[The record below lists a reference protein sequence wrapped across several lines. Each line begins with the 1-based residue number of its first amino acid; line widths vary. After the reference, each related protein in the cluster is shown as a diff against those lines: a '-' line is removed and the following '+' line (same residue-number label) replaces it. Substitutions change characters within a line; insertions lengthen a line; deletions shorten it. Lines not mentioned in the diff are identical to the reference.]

1 MNSSNKQRTSERLKN
16 ANSRR
21 QIKELNLQNNA
32 NLPIESNSTKKAL
45 ALEPYTEKPRSQ
57 QRKKN
62 LKSPSTK
69 SLAIATKQL
78 ASMVRT
84 GLPIVEALNLV
95 AETSDSRQISV
106 AFRDVAIGIGK
117 GKTIVEMMEEHPHVF
132 DEMYLALAD
141 AGEQA
146 GLLAEVLEREA
157 SLLETLSKL
166 KGQIQSALTYPIAIT
181 VLVAVVVVIM
191 LVFVIPIFADM
202 YKDSG
207 SKLPALTQIFI
218 DASNWIKNMN
228 NIITA
233 ILFFYGLYWAFCRAR
248 KQKSFIKSVD
258 KLLIR
263 IPVVGDLITKSNLA
277 NFSRTLASLSTAGV
291 PLLESLVIS
300 KRTLSNVVYKEVME
314 DMYQSIRVGNPIYMT
329 LNQNPNIP
337 KMFSSMFRIGEQTGE
352 LGSMVDKLA
361 EFYEEEVSTA
371 VKSLTSILEPLM
383 IVIVAGV
390 VAVILVAM
398 YLPMFNMMNTIK

>member
-1 MNSSNKQRTSERLKN
+1 MSNSNNKRISERLKN
-16 ANSRR
+16 ANLRR
-21 QIKELNLQNNA
+21 QLKETDLQNKA
-32 NLPIESNSTKKAL
+32 NLSTVSIIAKKAL
-45 ALEPYTEKPRSQ
+45 VHKPYTDKQSSQ
-57 QRKKN
+57 LRKKSQ
-62 LKSPSTK
+62 KSPSTK

-78 ASMVRT
+78 SSMVKT

-95 AETSDSRQISV
+95 AETSDSRSISV

-166 KGQIQSALTYPIAIT
+166 KSQIQSALTYPIAIT
-181 VLVAVVVVIM
+181 VLVAVVVIIM

-218 DASNWIKNMN
+218 DASNWIKNIYN
-228 NIITA
+228 VITS
-233 ILFFYGLYWAFCRAR
+233 ILIFYGLYWALSQAR
-248 KQKSFIKSVD
+248 KQKSFVKSMD

-263 IPVVGDLITKSNLA
+263 IPVVGNLIIKSNLA

-300 KRTLSNVVYKEVME
+300 KRTLGNVVYREIIE

-329 LNQNPNIP
+329 LTESPNIP

-383 IVIVAGV
+383 IVVVAGV